1 MICVR
6 WLWTRWEVFSAY
18 IDFDDLHEHKRDKL
32 YKILFGRRAHEMN
45 AIAYA
50 KLKPQS
56 SV

>member
-18 IDFDDLHEHKRDKL
+18 IDFDGFHEHEIDKL